1 MNQREKELFKVSLV
15 RQYDEIW
22 QYDGSYKYSY
32 FNNELVDLEDD
43 ELDCFVKQTIKSLKD
58 QQKLIKKLKNISIN
72 SIENDLDPKIYKLLQ
87 HWDITNI
94 YYLRRN
100 LYRRYNGEIVSKIP
114 GISTVK
120 GSKILDV
127 LDKHNIPSNFYTTRW
142 Q

>member
-1 MNQREKELFKVSLV
+1 MATVVFTSLFTDSP
-15 RQYDEIW
+15 
-22 QYDGSYKYSY
+22 SY